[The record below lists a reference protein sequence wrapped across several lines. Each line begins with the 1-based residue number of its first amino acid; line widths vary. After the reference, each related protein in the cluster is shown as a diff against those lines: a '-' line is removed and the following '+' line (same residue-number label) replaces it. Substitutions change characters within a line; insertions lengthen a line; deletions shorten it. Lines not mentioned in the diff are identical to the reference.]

1 MKEEISLWFD
11 ISYLKIYFLF
21 LKIVKEIGKKRNN
34 LLQFGWKRLLTVVY
48 GELPISSTIG

>member
-34 LLQFGWKRLLTVVY
+34 LLQFGWKRLLTVVDGGINY
-48 GELPISSTIG
+48 SIHN